1 MKQIQSL
8 LCIVSIATFSLLFVS
23 CEGGPGGTDLGAT
36 AATGAATGNMD
47 ATGFLATGNAALT
60 NWLDERFEVDY
71 KHMTPQLIFD
81 QVPLSD
87 IYYQSSNL
95 PTNAAPFNFSSKA
108 VSRRELLKRISTH
121 WNLDMS
127 LVTDAA
133 GTPSAVK
140 VVGRG

>member
-1 MKQIQSL
+1 MKQILSL
-8 LCIVSIATFSLLFVS
+8 LCVVSIVTFSLLLIS
-23 CEGGPGGTDLGAT
+23 CEGVPGGTDPGMT
-36 AATGAATGNMD
+36 AATGAATENMD

-60 NWLDERFEVDY
+60 KWLDERFEVDY

-81 QVPLSD
+81 QVPLND